1 MGELAK
7 RLGYGDRF
15 PQSEEALL
23 EHVLKDSEFTPG
35 DVRADGGSVMIPT
48 GMMEYKKWEK
58 GLLRKDGKPGFD
70 TPSGK
75 LEIASSVLGEHGYD
89 PLPVYTEPKEG
100 PLSSPNPN
108 YPLVFSSGARV
119 KTDFCSQ
126 HHGIKGLLNKA
137 PGPIVTI
144 NSKDAKKRGI
154 KNGAEVDVIT
164 LRGRARFR
172 ARVTNDIVEGAI
184 DANMGGGGPVGP
196 DAWKNCNVNTLTDLE
211 LHDPIS
217 GFPVY
222 KSLLCEVEFV
232 SSNVAHSVDEIFDD
246 QAGEMSTLKE
256 SAKKPSQPVIY
267 MDNNATTSLNP
278 EALDV
283 MLPYLR
289 QEFGNPSSIH
299 TLGVEAKEALS
310 NARRSIAQVI
320 NATAKRIVFTSGG
333 SEADNLAIKGVAKTF
348 GTQRGHIIT
357 STIEHPAILKTC
369 QILEQDG
376 YTVTYL
382 PVDKSGTVD
391 PKDLKKAIG
400 PETILV
406 SIMMANNETGVIQPI
421 SELAA
426 IAKEYGVLFHSDG
439 VQALGKIPIDVDAL
453 GVDLLSL
460 SSHKIHGPK
469 GAGALFVRSG
479 VNLSALI
486 DGGDQENSLRAGTEN
501 IAAIVGFAKAA
512 EIAAGQLP
520 AMVNVAKLR
529 DKLQAGIAAV
539 AENSF
544 CNGQQIERL
553 PNTVNMTIPGFRGE
567 SLVLKLDR
575 ENIALSSGSACKSG
589 SPNPSPALLAMGLTD
604 EEAHCSIRFSLD
616 LKNTAT
622 EVDTVLRALEK
633 IISESRSTI
642 RFMPCR

>member
-1 MGELAK
+1 
-7 RLGYGDRF
+7 
-15 PQSEEALL
+15 
-23 EHVLKDSEFTPG
+23 
-35 DVRADGGSVMIPT
+35 
-48 GMMEYKKWEK
+48 
-58 GLLRKDGKPGFD
+58 
-70 TPSGK
+70 
-75 LEIASSVLGEHGYD
+75 
-89 PLPVYTEPKEG
+89 
-100 PLSSPNPN
+100 
-108 YPLVFSSGARV
+108 
-119 KTDFCSQ
+119 
-126 HHGIKGLLNKA
+126 
-137 PGPIVTI
+137 
-144 NSKDAKKRGI
+144 
-154 KNGAEVDVIT
+154 
-164 LRGRARFR
+164 
-172 ARVTNDIVEGAI
+172 
-184 DANMGGGGPVGP
+184 
-196 DAWKNCNVNTLTDLE
+196 
-211 LHDPIS
+211 
-217 GFPVY
+217 
-222 KSLLCEVEFV
+222 
-232 SSNVAHSVDEIFDD
+232 
-246 QAGEMSTLKE
+246 
-256 SAKKPSQPVIY
+256 
-267 MDNNATTSLNP
+267 P

-320 NATAKRIVFTSGG
+320 NATAKRIIFTSGG

-369 QILEQDG
+369 RALEQDG

-391 PKDLKKAIG
+391 PNDLKKAIG

-426 IAKEYGVLFHSDG
+426 IAKEHGVLFHSDG
-439 VQALGKIPIDVDAL
+439 VQALGKIPVDVDAL

-479 VNLSALI
+479 VSLSALI

-520 AMVNVAKLR
+520 AMLNVAKLR

-553 PNTVNMTIPGFRGE
+553 PNTVNMTLPGFRGE

-589 SPNPSPALLAMGLTD
+589 SPDPSPALLAMGLTD

-616 LKNTAT
+616 LKNTA
-622 EVDTVLRALEK
+622 
-633 IISESRSTI
+633 
-642 RFMPCR
+642 